1 MSPTNDGG
9 ICPAA
14 EEEEEELGGEA
25 LRLEEDEEVA
35 AGRMSGGGGW
45 LWGARFWSGRVCRGG
60 GWRRRL
66 GGAEG
71 SVGRSS
77 GGGWER
83 EEGAWAEEGGEEL
96 PAVSEGES
104 SILTCGQCRNVSKHN
119 C

>member
-14 EEEEEELGGEA
+14 EEELGGEA
-25 LRLEEDEEVA
+25 LRVELPVEDDEVVT
-35 AGRMSGGGGW
+35 AGRISGGGGW

-71 SVGRSS
+71 GAGRSS

-83 EEGAWAEEGGEEL
+83 EEGVWVEEGGEEL

-104 SILTCGQCRNVSKHN
+104 SILT
-119 C
+119 